1 MKAQSSVLPV
11 VVGILV
17 VILAVAVGV
26 YVYNQYTML
35 SSPSGGNN
43 VSTSTGPSKITLP
56 YSNSNKTVFL
66 TIVTESSSNVNQF
79 NFNGTSSGSLVIYI
93 PAGSTIVVKFINQ
106 ESLPHNLI
114 LLQNSTPTPQS
125 PQITSDGKII
135 DLVGASIS
143 NYDVNGISGGASAEG
158 VWGPISAGYY
168 MLVCG
173 ITGHAASGMWAVVVV
188 SDNVT
193 APYAIVQ

>member
-17 VILAVAVGV
+17 VIIAVAVGV
-26 YVYNQYTML
+26 YVYNQYVML
-35 SSPSGGNN
+35 SSPSASSSTG
-43 VSTSTGPSKITLP
+43 TSTGPSKISIP
-56 YSNSNKTVFL
+56 YSSSNKTVFL
-66 TIVTESSSNVNQF
+66 TIVVESSSNVNQF

-93 PAGSTIVVKFINQ
+93 PAGSTVIVKFINQ
-106 ESLPHNLI
+106 ESLPHNLV

-125 PQITSDGKII
+125 PEISSDGKII
-135 DLVGASIS
+135 DIVGATTS

-158 VWGPISAGYY
+158 VWGPISAGDY

-173 ITGHAASGMWAVVVV
+173 ILGHAASGMWAVLVA
-188 SDNVT
+188 SNNVT
-193 APYAIVQ
+193 APYAVID